1 MDRREISFLK
11 FIFESYDGIAM
22 LSTIDPDLG
31 IVEFHISPGCESDVE
46 MVLNDLQ
53 KKIVIEPVIN
63 GRGKSLGWSKKGQQ
77 T

>member
-1 MDRREISFLK
+1 MKTTKKYYRVDRREISFLR
-11 FIFESYDGIAM
+11 FIFESYDGITM

-53 KKIVIEPVIN
+53 KNIIIEPVIC
-63 GRGKSLGWSKKGQQ
+63 GS
-77 T
+77 

>member
-1 MDRREISFLK
+1 VIFLKTTKKYYRVDRREISFLR
-11 FIFESYDGIAM
+11 FIFESYDGITM

-53 KKIVIEPVIN
+53 KNIIIEPVIC
-63 GRGKSLGWSKKGQQ
+63 GS
-77 T
+77 

>member
-1 MDRREISFLK
+1 
-11 FIFESYDGIAM
+11 M

-53 KKIVIEPVIN
+53 KNIIIEPVI
-63 GRGKSLGWSKKGQQ
+63 KGG
-77 T
+77 

>member
-1 MDRREISFLK
+1 LETTKKYYRVDRKEISFLK
-11 FIFESYDGIAM
+11 FIFESYDGITM

-53 KKIVIEPVIN
+53 KNIIIEPVI
-63 GRGKSLGWSKKGQQ
+63 KGG
-77 T
+77 